1 MEINS
6 KIQPINTKQLVL
18 QLIKKDENRF
28 CADCKSVSP
37 SWANIKLGVLI
48 CINCSLFHREL
59 NSNISQLK
67 SIYLDT
73 WPLEMLK
80 NFIIINNK
88 ISNNYWEYNLNNFN
102 YKNIIYDGIK
112 LKEFIRNKYELQ
124 KWIKPGEIN
133 PLTKIIK
140 LNNFEKIRK
149 KNINILFQNSSM
161 ISLLKKENLNENKLN
176 KNINIYNNHRFSNFQ
191 NQGDNNISS
200 FISYYDNNNNF
211 YNNKEINI
219 INYNNDNL
227 SSMPYYKLKNIT
239 IYKEKNDSKER
250 EGMQLLQEKKE
261 KREKKAKL
269 KRERRELKKQL
280 KEQKK
285 KEKKEIARLL
295 KERKHL
301 LKEKNKEKEIQVKIQ
316 DKYETI
322 KNYLP
327 VPFNIDQIQLEKL
340 KNSDKNECM
349 ICLEEFIINEHV
361 LYLPCSHLFHFEC
374 ILSWLLKKDN
384 CPICLVDYRKKI
396 KEEEKKR
403 IPNRI
408 NIVNPL
414 LNNERKNNNQFL
426 FENENID
433 FYNGYQSIDH
443 IKNKR
448 REDNLFCNN
457 FYINRKGENHF
468 FERNTREE
476 INRIEA
482 FEKK

>member
-176 KNINIYNNHRFSNFQ
+176 KN
-191 NQGDNNISS
+191 
-200 FISYYDNNNNF
+200 
-211 YNNKEINI
+211 
-219 INYNNDNL
+219 
-227 SSMPYYKLKNIT
+227 
-239 IYKEKNDSKER
+239 
-250 EGMQLLQEKKE
+250 
-261 KREKKAKL
+261 
-269 KRERRELKKQL
+269 
-280 KEQKK
+280 
-285 KEKKEIARLL
+285 
-295 KERKHL
+295 
-301 LKEKNKEKEIQVKIQ
+301 V
-316 DKYETI
+316 
-322 KNYLP
+322 
-327 VPFNIDQIQLEKL
+327 
-340 KNSDKNECM
+340 
-349 ICLEEFIINEHV
+349 
-361 LYLPCSHLFHFEC
+361 
-374 ILSWLLKKDN
+374 
-384 CPICLVDYRKKI
+384 
-396 KEEEKKR
+396 
-403 IPNRI
+403 
-408 NIVNPL
+408 
-414 LNNERKNNNQFL
+414 
-426 FENENID
+426 
-433 FYNGYQSIDH
+433 
-443 IKNKR
+443 
-448 REDNLFCNN
+448 
-457 FYINRKGENHF
+457 
-468 FERNTREE
+468 
-476 INRIEA
+476 
-482 FEKK
+482 